1 MTNLIIRNEETLIN
15 SKEIRNSFVGRTNVL
30 ERVKDLA
37 LLPGTELATSAQVA
51 NFYGIDN
58 NAIRSL
64 VYLYRD
70 ELESDGMHFLKYNEI
85 KESIDL
91 TPNLKEMNAL
101 GINRAGTNVFTK
113 RAILRLGMI
122 IRDSEVAKEVRT
134 QLLNIEEHASVEV
147 KTFEI
152 NNELQL
158 QANVGIAVA
167 SGNMVEVI
175 KAIKELEEYNNRHV
189 IEKAQKYDAFLD
201 EEGTINLTTFGKKFL
216 NGMTARKIREILQ
229 AKGVLFMKQTN
240 GAYLPKKG
248 YEEFFFIKMA
258 EYNGVQNNQTRLTR
272 EGIDFIVDLMNK

>member
-1 MTNLIIRNEETLIN
+1 MTKVLNV
-15 SKEIRNSFVGRTNVL
+15 KEIEIVEEKTVRDSLVERVEVL
-30 ERVKDLA
+30 SKVKDLF
-37 LLPGTELATSAQVA
+37 LLPGTEVATTKQVA
-51 NFYGIDN
+51 DFYSVSQTTLRQLIN
-58 NAIRSL
+58 IHRK
-64 VYLYRD
+64 
-70 ELESDGMHFLKYNEI
+70 ELESDGLQYMKYAEI
-85 KESIDL
+85 KALVNI
-91 TPNLKEMNAL
+91 TPKLDELHNL
-101 GINRAGTNVFTK
+101 GINRMGTNIFTK
-113 RAILRLGMI
+113 RALLRVGMLL
-122 IRDSEVAKEVRT
+122 RDSEVAKEVRT
-134 QLLNIEEHASVEV
+134 QLLNIEEHTSLEV

-175 KAIKELEEYNNRHV
+175 KAIKELEEFNNRHV
-189 IEKAQKYDAFLD
+189 IEKAEKYDAFLD

-258 EYNGVQNNQTRLTR
+258 EYNRVENNQTRVTR

>member
-1 MTNLIIRNEETLIN
+1 M
-15 SKEIRNSFVGRTNVL
+15 TNVL
-30 ERVKDLA
+30 NVKEIEIVGEKSVRDNLVERIDVLSKVKELI
-37 LLPGTELATSAQVA
+37 LLPNKDIATSAQVA
-51 NFYGIDN
+51 NFYGIDK
-58 NAIRSL
+58 NAIRAL
-64 VYLYRD
+64 VHDYRD

-85 KESIDL
+85 KESLDL

-134 QLLNIEEHASVEV
+134 QLLNIEEHASEEV

-189 IEKAQKYDAFLD
+189 IEKAEKWDTFL
-201 EEGTINLTTFGKKFL
+201 EESYF
-216 NGMTARKIREILQ
+216 
-229 AKGVLFMKQTN
+229 
-240 GAYLPKKG
+240 
-248 YEEFFFIKMA
+248 KMST
-258 EYNGVQNNQTRLTR
+258 E
-272 EGIDFIVDLMNK
+272 